1 MPCLAPLQLTPPGLV
16 SAPAPISPCLAA
28 VPTMLPPGLGLAAYE
43 GLRFGVCF
51 EGVAMHV
58 QVRRGPSHLHACV
71 CRCCSSQG
79 AMQE

>member
-1 MPCLAPLQLTPPGLV
+1 
-16 SAPAPISPCLAA
+16 
-28 VPTMLPPGLGLAAYE
+28 MLPPGLGLAAYE

-71 CRCCSSQG
+71 CLDAAPRRVPCRNEQVDISRHDQLRLHP
-79 AMQE
+79 ARLVT

>member
-1 MPCLAPLQLTPPGLV
+1 
-16 SAPAPISPCLAA
+16 
-28 VPTMLPPGLGLAAYE
+28 MLPPGLGLAAYE